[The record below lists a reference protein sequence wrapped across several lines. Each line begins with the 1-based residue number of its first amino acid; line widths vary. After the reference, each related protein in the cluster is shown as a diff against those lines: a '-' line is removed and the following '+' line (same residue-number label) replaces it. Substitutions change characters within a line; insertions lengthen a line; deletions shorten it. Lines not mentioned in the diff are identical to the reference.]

1 MAEEQECSHSCGS
14 CGVEGCGERT
24 APSKYTTNAAS
35 NVKHVIGVVS
45 GKGGVGKSLVTS
57 LLASELRKKGFNV
70 GILDADVT
78 GPSIPKTFGV
88 TDKLHADETGIYP
101 ALTDSG
107 IKVMSVNL
115 MLPKGDMPVA
125 WRGPV
130 VSGIIKQF
138 WDETNWGDVDYML
151 IDMPPGTSDVFLT
164 VVQMLPVDGIVTV
177 SAPQELVAMIVG
189 KAVNLAHDLDV
200 PVVGLV
206 ENMAYFKCDECG
218 KEHHIFGEPQG
229 AAVAEKYGI
238 PAVATL
244 PIDPKFAALCDGRG
258 IRCCRCARRHH
269 RPCGGCKARRG
280 RGEGRIALARRLEP
294 RGQTSQAC
302 DSPSAVSRNE
312 AALLFFGVGHGA
324 LYKNDDMLC
333 RNYV

>member
-45 GKGGVGKSLVTS
+45 GKGGVGKSMTS
-57 LLASELRKKGFNV
+57 ALLACAMARRGYHC
-70 GILDADVT
+70 GILDADIT
-78 GPSIPKTFGV
+78 GPSIPKSFGV
-88 TDKLHADETGIYP
+88 DSRLTADADGINP
-101 ALTDSG
+101 AKSASG
-107 IKVMSVNL
+107 IEVMSVNL
-115 MLPKGDMPVA
+115 MLPEGDMPVA

-130 VSGIIKQF
+130 VTGAIKQF
-138 WDETNWGDVDYML
+138 WQEVNWGDVDYMFV
-151 IDMPPGTSDVFLT
+151 DMPPGTSDVFLT
-164 VVQMLPVDGIVTV
+164 VFQSLPVDGIVTV

-189 KAVNLAHDLDV
+189 KAVNLAKSLEV

-206 ENMAYFKCDECG
+206 ENMAYFKCDDCG

-244 PIDPKFAALCDGRG
+244 PMDPSFARLVD
-258 IRCCRCARRHH
+258 
-269 RPCGGCKARRG
+269 
-280 RGEGRIALARRLEP
+280 EGK
-294 RGQTSQAC
+294 
-302 DSPSAVSRNE
+302 VE
-312 AALLFFGVGHGA
+312 AYEVEGA
-324 LYKNDDMLC
+324 LDGIIDQIVATAEAK
-333 RNYV
+333 